1 MDAAIIVMDVHIRRG
16 VSCIVAERRWIRP
29 SPPYAMAVH
38 MPKRQYNSS
47 KAEPSIA
54 LGHCASSHRVRRPR
68 RMDTV

>member
-29 SPPYAMAVH
+29 SPPYAMAGH

-47 KAEPSIA
+47 KAGPSIP
-54 LGHCASSHRVRRPR
+54 L
-68 RMDTV
+68 